1 MGTSAIQVEGVGKRY
16 RIGAAINR
24 HRTLRDAIAHG
35 ARRTVASLHAGL
47 RGDFSRRPPETI
59 WALRDVSFEV
69 EQGETVGIVGSNGA
83 GKSTI
88 LKILSRITGPTTGV
102 ARIRGRVGSLLEVG
116 TGFHAELTGRENTYL
131 NGAILGM
138 GRSEINRKFD
148 EIVAFAEVGKFI
160 DTPVKHY
167 SSGMHLRLAF
177 AVAAHLEPEILII
190 DEVLAVGDASFQRKC
205 LGKMSDV
212 AREGRT
218 VLFVSHNLNA
228 VESLCDRAILLENG
242 RLRSEGH
249 PHNVITEYHRKS
261 VSSDADRSWSES
273 SEAPGNECI
282 RLRRACARPS
292 DGAVGDPI
300 TTRTPIILEF
310 EYLKLTPSIR
320 YGITLHV
327 KTLDGVLAFTTSSE
341 YRSIGLEQGDF
352 PAGLY
357 RQVCEIP
364 GDLLNDEGYEIEF
377 MIVDHAGALVFKH
390 SNLLVFYVRNA
401 IDEEEKW
408 HMKWSGVIRPPL
420 PWTRE
425 YLGSMKDREAEY
437 QGNPEVLARL
447 HV

>member
-1 MGTSAIQVEGVGKRY
+1 MGTPAIQVERVGKQY

-24 HRTLRDAIAHG
+24 HRTIRDAIAHR
-35 ARRTVASLHAGL
+35 AQSTLTSLRAGL
-47 RGDFSRRPPETI
+47 RGDFNRRPPETI

-116 TGFHAELTGRENTYL
+116 TGFHAELTGRENTFL

-138 GRSEINRKFD
+138 SRSEIDRKFD

-228 VESLCDRAILLENG
+228 VESLCDRAILLEDG
-242 RLRSEGH
+242 RVRCEGH
-249 PHNVITEYHRKS
+249 PHHVITQYHKKS
-261 VSSDADRSWSES
+261 VSSDSDRSWSDPS
-273 SEAPGNECI
+273 DAPGNESV
-282 RLRRACARPS
+282 RLRRVRARPA
-292 DGAVGDPI
+292 DGDVGDPI
-300 TTRTPIILEF
+300 TTRVPIVLEF
-310 EYLKLTPSIR
+310 EYLKLTPSVR

-341 YRSIGLEQGDF
+341 YRSVGIEDGDF
-352 PAGLY
+352 PVGLY
-357 RQVCEIP
+357 RQVCRIP
-364 GDLLNDEGYEIEF
+364 GDLLNDEGYQIEL
-377 MIVDHAGALVFKH
+377 MVVDHAGALVFKY
-390 SNLLVFYVRNA
+390 SNALVFYVRNP
-401 IDEEEKW
+401 IDEQGSW
-408 HMKWSGVIRPPL
+408 HTKWSGVVRPPL

-425 YLGSMKDREAEY
+425 YLGSTSEHETGSFRDSES
-437 QGNPEVLARL
+437 LAHL
-447 HV
+447 WA